1 VSGAAGGLP
10 AYDEL
15 LDERGA
21 LCPMPV
27 IALARAFS
35 ADPVPDRVL
44 LLADD
49 PAAATDIPAWCSLRR
64 RGLLWTGSTADG
76 VPAFLVSSAPAEE
89 PTATP

>member
-1 VSGAAGGLP
+1 VSGTAEELP
-10 AYDEL
+10 AYDVL

-35 ADPVPDRVL
+35 AEPPPDRVL

-49 PAAATDIPAWCSLRR
+49 PAATTDIPAWCSLRR
-64 RGLLWTGSTADG
+64 RGLLWTGSTTDG
-76 VPAFLVSSAPAEE
+76 VPAFLVSSAPADAV
-89 PTATP
+89 PATP